1 MSEPKHRLKKVAER
15 PYSTLEADH
24 APVDARQI
32 LQENTEKGLANESF
46 TITERPRRKRRDYLV
61 LMVLGNLLLL
71 IPLLLFLP
79 NLFISVSCLSGMVLY
94 SVGISWVMWG
104 VMGDY

>member
-1 MSEPKHRLKKVAER
+1 MCAKKFKLKPTVSQ
-15 PYSTLEADH
+15 PYSTLEQDH
-24 APVDARQI
+24 KPVDSRQI
-32 LQENTEKGLANESF
+32 LQENTERGLTNESF
-46 TITERPRRKRRDYLV
+46 EVTERPRRKRRDYLV